1 MKNKKGNN
9 IYNTSWRLA
18 EKTIKRQKLT
28 KKKKQGKVLFVL
40 KRAKCLK
47 QDKKKISK
55 NLLTRSQQASKI

>member
-1 MKNKKGNN
+1 M
-9 IYNTSWRLA
+9 A

-47 QDKKKISK
+47 QDKNKYQK
-55 NLLTRSQQASKI
+55 TC